1 MPSSPDTGFFRKR
14 AVPSDLHGASH
25 ELIREW
31 ARKQLNGVEAK
42 LDRETIRRIQAGEL
56 NEVVLRPRK
65 AGFFAPDGQFIEAYD
80 YQPSFGDDL
89 SEAEKHWT
97 DEEADRE
104 WADEE
109 NGRFN
114 RTKVD
119 HGEGAAGVMWEHGR
133 RIHEY
138 SNKTKRPAWTL
149 LELLAKR
156 SEAGG
161 YAKYTH
167 RTCLYFYRWKPD
179 LAPDDPIMS
188 WSWGLADAVM
198 RFSTQDN
205 VREHVVRALKDTS
218 LGKLSA
224 KQLSKLLGIRTRKLE
239 DALPTPAREQL
250 NSFRRELESVRLPSE
265 DSIDRLVAIL
275 ATFDSTRNDRPEEV
289 AHTRRQMGEHP

>member
-1 MPSSPDTGFFRKR
+1 MSSSADTGAVRKR
-14 AVPSDLHGASH
+14 AVPTYLRAATH
-25 ELIREW
+25 EKILDW
-31 ARKQLNGVEAK
+31 ARKELNGVEAR
-42 LDRETIRRIQAGEL
+42 LDRKTLQLIQAGEL
-56 NEVVLRPRK
+56 KEVVLRPRK

-80 YQPSFGDDL
+80 YQPTFGDDL
-89 SEAEKHWT
+89 SEAEEHWT
-97 DEEADRE
+97 EEEADRE
-104 WADEE
+104 WADGE

-114 RTKVD
+114 RGTVGK
-119 HGEGAAGVMWEHGR
+119 GEGAARIMWEHGR

-138 SNKTKRPAWTL
+138 SKKTKRPAWTL

-218 LGKLSA
+218 LGRLSA

-239 DALPTPAREQL
+239 DALPTSVREQL
-250 NSFRRELESVRLPSE
+250 NSFRQELENGRLPSE

-275 ATFDSTRNDRPEEV
+275 ATFDSTGNDRPEE
-289 AHTRRQMGEHP
+289 AAYTRKQMGEHP